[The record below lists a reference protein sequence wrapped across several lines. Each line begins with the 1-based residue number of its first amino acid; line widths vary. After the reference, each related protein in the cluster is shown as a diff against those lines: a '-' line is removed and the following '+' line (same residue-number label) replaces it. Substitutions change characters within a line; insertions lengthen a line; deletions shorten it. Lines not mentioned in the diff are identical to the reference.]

1 MNFYKH
7 PSSCVESN
15 DIGSGSKV
23 WQFCVILNGAVVGEE
38 CNICAHVF
46 VENDVIVG
54 DRVTIKSGVQLWNG
68 LRVNDDVFIGPNVSF
83 TNDRFPRS
91 KKYAP
96 YPLITTLEEGC
107 SIGAGSTILPGLTIG
122 KFSFVGAGSVVLS
135 NVAPFSLVVGNPARH
150 IKFLEAGE

>member
-7 PSSCVESN
+7 PSSCVETN
-15 DIGSGSKV
+15 DIGSGSNI
-23 WQFCVILNGAVVGEE
+23 WQFCVILNGAVIGEE

-46 VENDVIVG
+46 VENDVTVG

-91 KKYAP
+91 KKYASS
-96 YPLITTLEEGC
+96 PLVTILDEGC

-122 KFSFVGAGSVVLS
+122 KFSLVGAGSVVLS
-135 NVAPFSLVVGNPARH
+135 NVAPYSLVVGNPARH
-150 IKFLEAGE
+150 IKFLKTG